1 MEIDYLPNSLY
12 EWSIVF
18 AGIIIVLIELWVI
31 IFFVS
36 KVMDAAMFISDK
48 VVDFCLSFIIKE

>member
-1 MEIDYLPNSLY
+1 MELYYLPNSSY

-18 AGIIIVLIELWVI
+18 LGTIIVLIELWVI
-31 IFFVS
+31 VCFVS